1 MVRGV
6 QVQAHQPEQRRD
18 ETLSLPKRQ
27 VEEHAQGQRRQD
39 RRVRVALLPA
49 TTAGRR
55 RGPRTEGLFGEP
67 DGDVASGAQPA
78 LVRRPVPDPIPL
90 LVLGVHSAG
99 FRRGHGF
106 APSTAW
112 YAGASDPGY
121 SCTNP
126 QACAQLTVFLYWGW
140 YWREVYDS
148 VHLIAAQLLFAYA
161 FDGLLTWSRRDT
173 YTLGFGPFPI
183 IFSINLFL
191 WFKPD
196 WFYLQFVMVAVG
208 FGVKE
213 LLRWNKEGRRTHVF
227 NPSSFPLGLFS
238 IVLILTGTTHLTWGP
253 EIATTL
259 LYPPHIYLLIFL
271 VSVPAQYLFGVASMT
286 LAAVTTTFGFSLVYF
301 VATGTY
307 FFLDSYMPI
316 AVFLGMHLLFNDPS
330 TSPRSELGR
339 ILFGVCY
346 GCSVIAL
353 FSLLGRAGV
362 PTFYD
367 KLLAV
372 PILNL
377 VIQGIDWGARSTAL
391 ERFDPAALG
400 RDLTPRQRNVA
411 YMAFWA
417 VAFGIMQ
424 IQTGTQVVVARGNA
438 FLEQG
443 QVETAIM
450 HYRDVARTTP
460 EDVQGHRKLGD
471 TLLAAGRA
479 PEALAPLE
487 RALELRPDIAEAH
500 NNLGLALIQ
509 SGGSPG
515 DAVASIERA
524 VELQPDYREAHY
536 NLAHAF
542 TMADEPYAA
551 VREFRAAL
559 RLHADWPEALR
570 DLALLLATHPD
581 AGVRDPT
588 EALRLASLAADLSGQ
603 ADPFILYVLAASS
616 AAGGRFE
623 EAIATAEKA
632 QSLATDGAPE
642 LTALIRERLRL
653 YRTGRAL
660 EIP

>member
-1 MVRGV
+1 MT
-6 QVQAHQPEQRRD
+6 Q
-18 ETLSLPKRQ
+18 
-27 VEEHAQGQRRQD
+27 
-39 RRVRVALLPA
+39 
-49 TTAGRR
+49 RR
-55 RGPRTEGLFGEP
+55 RGAARSGRGDQAPPAPQPFSARFTDLPAVRALTLPLTFTLLLIALGLLP
-67 DGDVASGAQPA
+67 SAQHNPA
-78 LVRRPVPDPIPL
+78 LRWSFWGAGAALLAWSAALLATARGRR
-90 LVLGVHSAG
+90 LVLDVVL
-99 FRRGHGF
+99 RRQH
-106 APSTAW
+106 
-112 YAGASDPGY
+112 YV
-121 SCTNP
+121 

-140 YWREVYDS
+140 YWHQVYDS

-161 FDGLLTWSRRDT
+161 FDVLLTWSRRDT

-213 LLRWNKEGRRTHVF
+213 LLRWTKDGRRTHIF

-238 IVLILTGTTHLTWGP
+238 IVLILTGTTHLTWGQ

-286 LAAVTTTFGFSLVYF
+286 LAAVTTTFAFSLVYF

-307 FFLDSYMPI
+307 FFLDSYIPI

-339 ILFGVCY
+339 IMFGVCY

-391 ERFDPAALG
+391 ERFDPSTLG
-400 RDLTPRQRNVA
+400 RHLAPRQRNLA
-411 YMAFWA
+411 YMACWA
-417 VAFGIMQ
+417 IAFGIMQ
-424 IQTGTQVVVARGNA
+424 FQTGTQVVVARGNA
-438 FLEQG
+438 FLDQG
-443 QVETAIM
+443 QVEEAIV
-450 HYRDVARTTP
+450 HYRDVARLTP

-471 TLLAAGRA
+471 ALLGAGRA
-479 PEALAPLE
+479 PEALAPLR
-487 RALELRPDIAEAH
+487 RALDLRPDIPEAH

-509 SGGSPG
+509 SGGSQG
-515 DAVASIERA
+515 EAVASIRRA
-524 VELQPDYREAHY
+524 VELQPDYREARY
-536 NLAHAF
+536 NLAHALS
-542 TMADEPYAA
+542 TADEPHAA
-551 VREFRAAL
+551 VREFREAL
-559 RLHADWPEALR
+559 RLQADWPEALR
-570 DLALLLATHPD
+570 DLALLLATYPD
-581 AGVRDPT
+581 AGVRNPA
-588 EALRLASLAADLSGQ
+588 EALRLASRAADLSGQ
-603 ADPFILYVLAASS
+603 ADPFILYALAAAY

-623 EAIATAEKA
+623 EAIATAEQA
-632 QSLATDGAPE
+632 ESLATDGAPD
-642 LTALIRERLRL
+642 LTESIRERLSL

-660 EIP
+660 EVP